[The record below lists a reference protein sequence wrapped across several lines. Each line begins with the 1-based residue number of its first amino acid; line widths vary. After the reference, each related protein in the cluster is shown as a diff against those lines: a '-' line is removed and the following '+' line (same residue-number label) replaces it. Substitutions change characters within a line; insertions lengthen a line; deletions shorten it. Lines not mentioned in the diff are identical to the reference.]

1 MVDAERVD
9 RLLARVS
16 SDLDEL
22 ARYGE
27 RGQLLLSDGTALA
40 ATKYNFIT
48 AIEGCARVAQHIVVS
63 EGWPVAESNSDAIRE
78 LGRKQVIPEAI
89 AEAVGRAVGFRNLLV
104 HEYAVIDDGRVLD
117 NLRLIGDL
125 ERFVSAVAA
134 WLDRTSSA

>member
-22 ARYGE
+22 ARYGG

-40 ATKYNFIT
+40 AAKYNFIT

-78 LGRKQVIPEAI
+78 LGRKQVVPEAI

-104 HEYAVIDDGRVLD
+104 HEYAVVDDGRVLD

-134 WLDRTSSA
+134 WLDRAGPE